1 MKMNQEII
9 QLFDEYTHKP
19 LSREVFLNR
28 LTKLVGGVAALNTIL
43 PALEGTYSASAIVA
57 EELLNLIA
65 PHQPQ
70 EMVFWYMS
78 TMQN

>member
-43 PALEGTYSASAIVA
+43 PAVPVA
-57 EELLNLIA
+57 PGFA
-65 PHQPQ
+65 
-70 EMVFWYMS
+70 
-78 TMQN
+78 